1 VAVGLSDAVLVH
13 PAWSTAWTLTTG
25 FTAFTGTDRI
35 PVGARLVAHTRRVYV
50 TWIHNNH
57 RASGELA

>member
-13 PAWSTAWTLTTG
+13 PAWSTAWTLTSG
-25 FTAFTGTDRI
+25 FATFRGTDRI

-50 TWIHNNH
+50 TWIHKNH
-57 RASGELA
+57 RARDDLA